1 MSMQCMLHAC
11 QVMHAQTA
19 GHGCLTRL
27 CGRRH
32 LMKPALPFRRRW
44 WQMAVLDRTPTC
56 QKVTTS
62 IQHDCSTSI
71 IHESLTSGMRCSQ
84 PGCRSRQDKAA
95 LVLRHLHAVW
105 ASFVLTHGCPGVL
118 SHPPQPTMAN
128 ARKEAEMVL
137 FDSVGDVLRETNLR
151 PRNVRLYTIS
161 K

>member
-1 MSMQCMLHAC
+1 MSGHAC
-11 QVMHAQTA
+11 ADSRAWVFDSTVWAQAFNEASIAFQTKMVA
-19 GHGCLTRL
+19 NGGLGQDTYL
-27 CGRRH
+27 PEGDH
-32 LMKPALPFRRRW
+32 LQP
-44 WQMAVLDRTPTC
+44 
-56 QKVTTS
+56 
-62 IQHDCSTSI
+62 CSTSI

-84 PGCRSRQDKAA
+84 PGCCSRQDKAA